1 MGSRQSEGSEK
12 TPQKILDNDV
22 DPLSSKVPSPPPK
35 TKTREPLIFRA
46 AQP

>member
-22 DPLSSKVPSPPPK
+22 DPLSSKVPSPPQRP
-35 TKTREPLIFRA
+35 RLGNP
-46 AQP
+46 